1 MTTASP
7 PRIVGMV
14 EIHCTHTLTKGQRT
28 GEICGRII
36 AIVPSLQQLNG
47 VYIPSCK
54 TCGHGTQF

>member
-1 MTTASP
+1 
-7 PRIVGMV
+7 MV